1 MLDIKT
7 IGVLAYHRCSESD
20 TIIPWEILTGVAVH
34 LNQNFGRKLEVKLVA
49 VENALDKDRLIE
61 MQMGARVK
69 PHAILKDGDLF
80 DMLYVPGGNGSGV
93 ATKNQQVLD
102 VIKNHYDNERFIAA
116 NCVGVGIL
124 QRAGVLGKTPVT
136 CSPPISRRLR
146 EEGANVVEP
155 RTMWLG
161 SPEERMW
168 TTAGAS
174 SINAGTVAMVA
185 YLFGE
190 DVGREMSMWFD
201 TAGAVGQELYN
212 LRGHEY
218 YFYPEA
224 EAGLQDATADTLL
237 PPLGA

>member
-20 TIIPWEILTGVAVH
+20 TIIPWEILSGVA
-34 LNQNFGRKLEVKLVA
+34 LYLSQKYDRKLEVKLVA
-49 VENALDKDRLIE
+49 LEDGPIE
-61 MQMGARVK
+61 MQMGARVQ
-69 PHAILKDGDLF
+69 PHAILKDGDLY

-93 ATKNQQVLD
+93 ATKNQRVLD
-102 VIKNHYDNERFIAA
+102 VIKNHHDNGRFIAA

-136 CSPPISRRLR
+136 CSPPISRRLK
-146 EEGANVVEP
+146 EEGANVIWP

-161 SPEERMW
+161 SPEDRMW

-174 SINAGTVAMVA
+174 AINAGTVAMVA
-185 YLFGE
+185 YIFGE
-190 DVGREMSMWFD
+190 EVGSEMSMWFD
-201 TAGAVGQELYN
+201 TLGLVGNELFN
-212 LRGHEY
+212 LKGRQY

-224 EAGLQDATADTLL
+224 EAALQDATADTLL

>member
-1 MLDIKT
+1 MPDITT

-20 TIIPWEILTGVAVH
+20 TIIPWEILTGVALH
-34 LNQNFGRKLEVKLVA
+34 LDAQYGRKLEVKLVA
-49 VENALDKDRLIE
+49 LEQGPVE
-61 MQMGARVK
+61 MQMGARVE
-69 PHAILKDGDLF
+69 PQAVLRDGDLY

-93 ATKNQQVLD
+93 ATKNQRVLD
-102 VIKNHYDNERFIAA
+102 VIKNHFDNERFIAA

-136 CSPPISRRLR
+136 CSPPISRRLK
-146 EEGANVVEP
+146 EEGANVIEP

-161 SPEERMW
+161 SPDNRMW

-201 TAGAVGQELYN
+201 TLGAVGNELFN
-212 LRGHEY
+212 LKGHEY

-224 EAGLQDATADTLL
+224 EAALQDATADTLL
-237 PPLGA
+237 PPLAS

>member
-1 MLDIKT
+1 MPDIRT

-20 TIIPWEILTGVAVH
+20 TIIPWEILTGVAMH
-34 LNQNFGRKLEVKLVA
+34 MDMQYGRKLDVKLVA
-49 VENALDKDRLIE
+49 LEPGPVE
-61 MQMGARVK
+61 MQMGARVE
-69 PHAILKDGDLF
+69 PQAVLRDGDLY

-93 ATKNQQVLD
+93 ATKNQRVLD
-102 VIKNHYDNERFIAA
+102 VIKNHFDNERFIAA

-136 CSPPISRRLR
+136 CSPPISRRLK
-146 EEGANVVEP
+146 EEGANVIEP

-161 SPEERMW
+161 SPDDRMW

-185 YLFGE
+185 HLFGE

-201 TAGAVGQELYN
+201 TLGAVGNELFN
-212 LRGHEY
+212 LKGHEY
-218 YFYPEA
+218 YFYPQA
-224 EAGLQDATADTLL
+224 EAALQDATADTLL
-237 PPLGA
+237 PPLVA